1 MSGLPMRGADHAKTP
16 VTVLTGFLGS
26 GKTSLLKRVLAS
38 PDMADTAVII
48 NEAGEM
54 GLDHLLVEA
63 VDEQVLELPS
73 GCLCCLRR
81 LDIVTTVRGLI
92 ERRDRGEIRAFSRI
106 VIETSGLADP
116 APILYTLAV
125 DPMLGHVLSF
135 RAVVTLVDA
144 VAGEGTLARHPE
156 AASQIAVADRILI
169 TKTDLVTPGAG
180 LLAAIDGLNAWADR
194 ISLPGEQAPAALLFG
209 AVSPIGRRRFT
220 AQAVLPAAAHTAGI
234 TTLSLVFTR
243 PMTRLAF
250 AQALGT
256 LASERGEDLL
266 RVKGLIAFAD
276 RPRQIGVIHAVQH
289 TIYRPD
295 WLDAWPDADT
305 RSRFVFVVRDITAEA
320 ITTRFAAAAPVPWTP
335 IQAGE
340 VASDLGRFVAA

>member
-1 MSGLPMRGADHAKTP
+1 MTYAKTP

-63 VDEQVLELPS
+63 VDEQVLEMPS

-92 ERRDRGEIRAFSRI
+92 ERRDAGEMRGFSRI

-116 APILYTLAV
+116 APILYTLAA
-125 DPMLGHVLSF
+125 DPMLGHVLTF

-144 VAGEGTLARHPE
+144 VAGEGTLTRHPE
-156 AASQIAVADRILI
+156 AASQVAVADRILI
-169 TKTDLVTPGAG
+169 TKTDLAAPGAG
-180 LLAAIDGLNAWADR
+180 LLAAIDGLNVWADR
-194 ISLPGEQAPAALLFG
+194 ICLPGEQEHGALLFG
-209 AVSPIGRRRFT
+209 TVPAVGRRRFT
-220 AQAVLPAAAHTAGI
+220 AQAIPAAAHTAGI
-234 TTLSLVFTR
+234 TTLSLVLTE

-250 AQALGT
+250 AKALGT
-256 LASERGEDLL
+256 LASEHGEDLL
-266 RVKGLIAFAD
+266 RVKGLIAFTD
-276 RPRQIGVIHAVQH
+276 RPQQVGVIHAVQH

-295 WLDAWPDADT
+295 WLDTWPDADT
-305 RSRFVFVVRDITAEA
+305 RSRLVFVVRDI
-320 ITTRFAAAAPVPWTP
+320 AAAAIIALFADAAPILWTP
-335 IQAGE
+335 MDAGE
-340 VASDLGRFVAA
+340 VASDPSRLFAA